1 LAGILS
7 TEGVLLGFVIAFIY
21 GAYIGISEAL
31 QRALVPSLVSAELKG
46 TGYSVYYLV
55 IGTCSL
61 IANLMFGI
69 LSDQLSMGAAFTYSL
84 LTCSLGIIGML
95 AFIISKPKT

>member
-1 LAGILS
+1 
-7 TEGVLLGFVIAFIY
+7 
-21 GAYIGISEAL
+21 
-31 QRALVPSLVSAELKG
+31 VSAELKG

-69 LSDQLSMGAAFTYSL
+69 LSDQLSIGAAFTYSL